1 MAKTKIGIDPSQY
14 SGPIG
19 SAMKQVSRETVKE
32 VLMRRDKMSESDA
45 DDLIQ
50 EFKDELDAVMGAPDF
65 SFNKPEELMAD
76 YFGLEPDYLD
86 EFLY

>member
-19 SAMKQVSRETVKE
+19 SAMKQVSRGTVKE

-65 SFNKPEELMAD
+65 SFNEPGELMAD